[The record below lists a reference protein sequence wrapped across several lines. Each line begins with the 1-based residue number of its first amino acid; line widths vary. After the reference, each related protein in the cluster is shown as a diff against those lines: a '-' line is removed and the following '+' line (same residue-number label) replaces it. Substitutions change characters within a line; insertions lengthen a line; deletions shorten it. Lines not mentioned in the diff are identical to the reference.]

1 MLLFQ
6 GRSSPRVAAFAG
18 TPAGVGRSL
27 LAGIALAA
35 PLAIINNLYF
45 YMGSGTISFQNPLV
59 SAWAA
64 LSPGIHEEIIFRFFV
79 LALCLALLQSVT
91 ARRTALVVAVL
102 LAVVPHSLNHLPDL
116 LLENPVGGLILL
128 IATSLLFGLPMA
140 LLQLRRDLE
149 SRDRLS
155 LVHRLRSV
163 PLRLLIA
170 TAGEE
175 AKSPVYGSLSCRSY
189 SLSSIPW
196 PAHPSRISSA
206 LLRRCGDAAAMIRA
220 CSPRSRGSSER
231 RNEALARWGSC
242 SHSSADLSC
251 GADCLNHPMRYCS
264 LLASCSA
271 RDRRPTPPSR
281 TP

>member
-1 MLLFQ
+1 MAQAKTLASPRGASAGWLGVSAIAALYAALYALNYWLPLQGTNYTTRIWDWSQSSLALAAAIIVVRRWSQLTRRAVLLGLALGVVSGLSHYQNDPSPWWNLWQGLGTWACFLGGMLLFQ

-149 SRDRLS
+149 SA
-155 LVHRLRSV
+155 
-163 PLRLLIA
+163 IA
-170 TAGEE
+170 FHWFIDFVRFLFG
-175 AKSPVYGSLSCRSY
+175 Y
-189 SLSSIPW
+189 
-196 PAHPSRISSA
+196 
-206 LLRRCGDAAAMIRA
+206 
-220 CSPRSRGSSER
+220 
-231 RNEALARWGSC
+231 
-242 SHSSADLSC
+242 
-251 GADCLNHPMRYCS
+251 
-264 LLASCSA
+264 
-271 RDRRPTPPSR
+271 
-281 TP
+281 